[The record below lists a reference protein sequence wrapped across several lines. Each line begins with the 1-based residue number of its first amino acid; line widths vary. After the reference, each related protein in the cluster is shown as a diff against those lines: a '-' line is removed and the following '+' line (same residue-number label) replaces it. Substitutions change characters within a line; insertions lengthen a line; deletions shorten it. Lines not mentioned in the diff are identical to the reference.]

1 VGISIW
7 YTNRLVKEVAD
18 EERSQVHLWA
28 QAIQRKAKLVNY
40 TSKLFSE
47 LQTEE
52 LKRVQLWSDATKALI
67 SSPDVSLALKVVE
80 SNTTIPI
87 ILVNEDSTISGYRN
101 IAGIIENSVDSLS
114 KEEIK
119 THNDSVLQANLKVM
133 MDLGN
138 RIDVNYYGTS
148 YNYLYYKDSRL
159 FQELKNTFND
169 LQNSFIS
176 EVVND
181 AAHTPVLYLTADRSK
196 VLAYGNID
204 SEIIQDSSRLRKLM
218 DEMAFENEPI
228 VVDLGEDEQNLIL
241 YADSALLNKLKTYPF
256 VMFTVI
262 GLFILIGYWLF
273 SISRKSEQDQVWV
286 GMSKETAHQL
296 GTPLSSLMG
305 WIDILRE
312 MDVDQTMINEM
323 EKDIQRL
330 EVITDRFS
338 KIGAKPNLQQE
349 DVSEV
354 ITTMTDYLKKRTSSK
369 VKFEV
374 ITPNEPVTANL
385 NPPLFGWVIENLC
398 KNAIDAMDG
407 NGKLTLQIERDNGK
421 VFIDVTDTGKG
432 IPPRKRKQVFEP
444 GYTSKKRGW
453 GLGLSLSKRIIEEY
467 HKGSISVKWSEI
479 GKGTTFRIVLS
490 S

>member
-1 VGISIW
+1 MGISIW

-40 TSKLFSE
+40 TSKLFSD
-47 LQTEE
+47 LQNEE

-87 ILVNEDSTISGYRN
+87 ILVNENSTISGYRN
-101 IAGIIENSVDSLS
+101 ITGIIENGVDSLS

-119 THNDSVLQANLKVM
+119 AHNDSVLQANLKVM

-176 EVVND
+176 EIVND
-181 AAHTPVLYLTADRSK
+181 AAHTPVLYLNADRSK

-204 SEIIQDSSRLRKLM
+204 SEIIKDSTQLKKLM

-228 VVDLGEDEQNLIL
+228 VVDLGEEEQNLIL

-323 EKDIQRL
+323 EKDIERL

-354 ITTMTDYLKKRTSSK
+354 ITRMTDYLKKRTSSK
-369 VKFEV
+369 VKFDV

-407 NGKLTLQIERDNGK
+407 NGNLTLQIERDNGK
-421 VFIDVTDTGKG
+421 VFIDITDTGKG
-432 IPPRKRKQVFEP
+432 ISPRKRKQVFEP